1 MLRDTHTQS
10 WLCNGP
16 HFYSHREL
24 RLPINI
30 TVYRVLWN
38 MANITSDSKKPIST
52 FAHSFES
59 DDQICINVNPRY
71 ENNRYNKHM
80 IFFKNS

>member
-38 MANITSDSKKPIST
+38 MANITSDSKKSICT
-52 FAHSFES
+52 IAQIHEFTN
-59 DDQICINVNPRY
+59 QICNYSR
-71 ENNRYNKHM
+71 
-80 IFFKNS
+80 